1 MVFHK
6 KDGGVF
12 INALKYISYL
22 FGIGSADS
30 LAICVVK
37 KISRHLSLGYIS
49 LFLFLCKKASNM
61 SMDKQVIESIK
72 ETLHEHLPVG
82 GRALLFGSQA
92 RGDAHAGS
100 DWDILII
107 LNKDTLIPDDYDNV
121 TYPLTILGW
130 DLGEQIN
137 PIMYSAKEWEASR
150 ITPFY
155 QNVVQDAV
163 VLI

>member
-1 MVFHK
+1 MN
-6 KDGGVF
+6 F
-12 INALKYISYL
+12 IHPPLEYIP
-22 FGIGSADS
+22 
-30 LAICVVK
+30 
-37 KISRHLSLGYIS
+37 

-61 SMDKQVIESIK
+61 SMNKQVIESIK
-72 ETLHEHLPVG
+72 ETLHQHLPVG

-92 RGDAHAGS
+92 RGDAHVGS

-107 LNKDTLIPDDYDNV
+107 LNKDTLLPDDYDNV
-121 TYPLTILGW
+121 TYPLTTLGW

-163 VLI
+163 VLV

>member
-1 MVFHK
+1 M
-6 KDGGVF
+6 
-12 INALKYISYL
+12 
-22 FGIGSADS
+22 
-30 LAICVVK
+30 LAISSFSSSQLIVFLLITRCFPTD
-37 KISRHLSLGYIS
+37 KI
-49 LFLFLCKKASNM
+49 FLMIIIRKYPVFFVYLRKAFDINM
-61 SMDKQVIESIK
+61 NKQVIESIK
-72 ETLHEHLPVG
+72 QTLHQYLPTG

-107 LNKDTLIPDDYDNV
+107 LNKDKLLPDDYDNV
-121 TYPLTILGW
+121 TFPLTMLGW

-155 QNVVQDAV
+155 QNVVQDAII
-163 VLI
+163 LA

>member
-1 MVFHK
+1 MMFHHP
-6 KDGGVF
+6 F
-12 INALKYISYL
+12 L
-22 FGIGSADS
+22 FEIHIVTSS
-30 LAICVVK
+30 VLEVQIVMAICVIK
-37 KISRHLSLGYIS
+37 KIFRHLSLGYIS
-49 LFLFLCKKASNM
+49 LFLFLCKKPSNM
-61 SMDKQVIESIK
+61 SMNKQVIESIK
-72 ETLHEHLPVG
+72 ETLHQHLPVG

-92 RGDAHAGS
+92 RGDAHVGS

-107 LNKDTLIPDDYDNV
+107 LNKDTLLPDDYDNV
-121 TYPLTILGW
+121 TYPLTTLGW